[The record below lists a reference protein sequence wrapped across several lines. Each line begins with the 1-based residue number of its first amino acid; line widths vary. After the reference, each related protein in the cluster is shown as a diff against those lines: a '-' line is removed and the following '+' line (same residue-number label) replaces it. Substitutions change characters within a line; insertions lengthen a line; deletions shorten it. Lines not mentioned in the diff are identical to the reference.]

1 MAQRSPPVAVLGLGE
16 AGQSI
21 AADLARVTSVT
32 GFDAAG
38 AVPPDGVEAAASPA
52 EAVADAAV
60 VLACVPA
67 SAVIEAARSVA
78 AHLRPHAVYGDCAT
92 AAPETKQATAAEVEA
107 GAGGFADVA
116 LMGAV
121 PGRGISVP
129 ALVAGSAAD
138 RLAEQLTAWGVTVEV
153 VSSRAGDAAARKLLR
168 SVVMK
173 GLAAALHEALDAA
186 AATGCDQWLRDEIA
200 AELTRADAGLVERL
214 VTGTRRHAGR
224 RVEEME
230 AARALLAASG
240 VPSDVT
246 EATVQRLRR
255 MAVDDADQRPSHGR
269 AG

>member
-1 MAQRSPPVAVLGLGE
+1 MAQRTPPAAVLGLGE
-16 AGQSI
+16 VGQSI
-21 AADLARVTSVT
+21 AADLARVTAVT
-32 GFDAAG
+32 GFDPAG
-38 AVPPDGVEAAASPA
+38 TVPPDGVEAAASPA
-52 EAVADAAV
+52 EAVTDASV

-67 SAVIEAARSVA
+67 SAVVEAARSVA
-78 AHLRPHAVYGDCAT
+78 AHVRPNAVYGDCAT
-92 AAPETKQATAAEVEA
+92 AAPETKQAAAAEIEA
-107 GAGGFADVA
+107 GAGGFADLA

-138 RLAEQLTAWGVTVEV
+138 RLAAQLTAWGATVEI
-153 VSSRAGDAAARKLLR
+153 VSSRPGDAAARKLLR

-186 AATGCDQWLRDEIA
+186 AATGCDQWLREEIV
-200 AELTRADAGLVERL
+200 AELTRADAGFVERL
-214 VTGTRRHAGR
+214 ITGTRRHAGR

-230 AARALLAASG
+230 AAQALLAASG
-240 VPSDVT
+240 APSDVT

-255 MAVDDADQRPSHGR
+255 MAADDGEQRLSHRR